1 MRQITRNILITII
14 FIQIRIMFS
23 SYVFTYLL
31 PLNSLLWTE
40 KGTKWGCRDST
51 AALLK
56 NSTFGRCAQYTAGH
70 WRADQSIADVE
81 VLAASQQLQCIIE
94 CICRLHRQVKLVGTK
109 YLLRKRSVR
118 IDLYRL
124 RAMNMANGLMS
135 TRTLSHL
142 QQSNCKWQGEG
153 LTKWNYERVML
164 LSLSHHP

>member
-1 MRQITRNILITII
+1 MRQITRHILIPII
-14 FIQIRIMFS
+14 FIQIRIMLS

-31 PLNSLLWTE
+31 PLNSMLWTE
-40 KGTKWGCRDST
+40 KGTKMGQHT

-56 NSTFGRCAQYTAGH
+56 NSTFYRCAQYTAGH

-94 CICRLHRQVKLVGTK
+94 CICRLHRQGKLVGTK

-124 RAMNMANGLMS
+124 RAMNIANGFMS
-135 TRTLSHL
+135 ILTLSHL

-153 LTKWNYERVML
+153 LTKWNNERVMV
-164 LSLSHHP
+164 LSLSRHP